1 MKKNLLLFT
10 AILFCSVA
18 LSAQTVSKFTGAY
31 NPNNS
36 PVVSTPQ
43 AFSSAIY
50 YSPNSIVFDKGGN
63 GWVAEANGNRVR
75 MLDSVQ
81 ANVYMRAGSVSGF
94 SGAINNVAGSSA
106 RFSKPTDLV
115 IDLTGNIYVADAGNN
130 CIRKITP
137 FIGLQPQS
145 VSTFAGTMGT
155 SGYLDSDTT
164 GRLALFNNPIGLAID
179 YVGNLYVSDNG
190 NHCIRKITPT
200 GFVSLLAGSGT
211 GNPLAYGSIDSVGG
225 YASFKF
231 PAGLGWYSSTELL
244 VADMGNAKI
253 RKVNILTG
261 RVTTIAGTGATGS
274 TDGDAKTQATFN
286 NPSDVVMDTNQNIY
300 VTESYSNLI
309 RKITGSCVTTFAGS
323 NINAG
328 VPFITTDT
336 ANGFGA
342 NARFMNPTGIT
353 FFKGALYVA
362 DAGNNSIRKITVPGT
377 PPTPAPVAKFS
388 IIPTGA
394 TNTTYNLIDSTA
406 VPFFNGIQRWKI
418 TPATYTYVGGTDS
431 TSVNAQVKFTAKA
444 IYSITLTDANCWGKN
459 SKTLS
464 ININNAGINEVNAD
478 KFISVYPNPTNGV
491 FEIAINTIEANTI
504 RVMDINGK
512 VILERKVLSSKET
525 IDMTGFAKGVYVLNI
540 SGTEISLNKKLI
552 IE

>member
-1 MKKNLLLFT
+1 
-10 AILFCSVA
+10 
-18 LSAQTVSKFTGAY
+18 
-31 NPNNS
+31 
-36 PVVSTPQ
+36 
-43 AFSSAIY
+43 
-50 YSPNSIVFDKGGN
+50 
-63 GWVAEANGNRVR
+63 
-75 MLDSVQ
+75 
-81 ANVYMRAGSVSGF
+81 MRAGSVSGF

-164 GRLALFNNPIGLAID
+164 GRLALFNNPVGLAID
-179 YVGNLYVSDNG
+179 YAGNLYVSDNG

-231 PAGLGWYSSTELL
+231 PAGLGWYSNTELL

-261 RVTTIAGTGATGS
+261 RVTTVAGTGATGS

-309 RKITGSCVTTFAGS
+309 RKITGTCVSTFAGS
-323 NINAG
+323 IVNSGNTS
-328 VPFITTDT
+328 ITTDT
-336 ANGFGA
+336 ANGIGV

-353 FFKGALYVA
+353 FSKGALFVA
-362 DAGNNSIRKITVPGT
+362 DNGNNSIRKISVAGT
-377 PPTPAPVAKFS
+377 KPDAVPVAKFS

-406 VPFFNGIQRWKI
+406 GNYFTGLRWKI
-418 TPATYTYVGGTDS
+418 TPSSFSYVGGTDS
-431 TSVNAQVKFTAKA
+431 SSVQAQVKFNVKA
-444 IYSITLTDANCWGKN
+444 TYTITLTDINCWGKN

-491 FEIAINTIEANTI
+491 FEIAINTIDANTI

-512 VILERKVLSSKET
+512 VILERKVLSTKET